1 MVIVAVT
8 LVVGGKAVKA
18 VAFFYRVMERTPF
31 GDKFVFH
38 PPQTVDCSARG
49 MRSDLSLVSR
59 LLNVKNCKEPEM
71 FVLPTM
77 PTS

>member
-18 VAFFYRVMERTPF
+18 VAFFYSVMERTPF
-31 GDKFVFH
+31 GDKFGFH
-38 PPQTVDCSARG
+38 HPQTVDHSALG
-49 MRSDLSLVSR
+49 MRSDLSVMSR
-59 LLNVKNCKEPEM
+59 LLNVKNCEEPGM
-71 FVLPTM
+71 FALPTM